1 MSDYIKDLNI
11 IDFLGIIVPGSIL
24 VLLISGDN
32 ADLLLLWTSYFGAD
46 ASSLVRSIF
55 LAIAGYLAGMILHEI
70 GDLAEKGVWC
80 FTRLDPKAYAINAVG
95 VEALNDAATTAKL
108 NDQVTADQH
117 CVFLPWF
124 RGVLGCIL
132 AVVILGSC
140 TLGFSY
146 AMQSAVNDATTLMT
160 TTYTSQ
166 DVNTVPVDVATSA
179 NALGTSAAQPTPNNN
194 ETNSPKD
201 SVQIGHCSYSVS
213 SIALATLLVSVGTI
227 GSKLFRNYNAK
238 NKPARDCR
246 LIKVAKTI
254 AKKCRLDKVAEAI
267 STECGLSGPKSNP
280 GDWKTLQRLCLQ
292 NPQIQTHVAKNG
304 APKKMSMFD
313 SFRHVMR
320 NLLIAVAIVNVFSIW
335 HPIDLYRDIAA
346 HFISAGN
353 ISCDFGTLTFW
364 FCFVIL
370 FAFSRY
376 SHFVFLR
383 YKYSYEA
390 FVTQNSQD
398 EKSDVPDYRIVLEHK
413 NYPQGDT

>member
-179 NALGTSAAQPTPNNN
+179 NALGAVDVAQVTLDASPIAIDTVSSLAGDDIGATSL
-194 ETNSPKD
+194 E
-201 SVQIGHCSYSVS
+201 VQAKIRKGNFILHCSHLHHREYHPP
-213 SIALATLLVSVGTI
+213 AL
-227 GSKLFRNYNAK
+227 RC
-238 NKPARDCR
+238 KP
-246 LIKVAKTI
+246 L
-254 AKKCRLDKVAEAI
+254 
-267 STECGLSGPKSNP
+267 
-280 GDWKTLQRLCLQ
+280 
-292 NPQIQTHVAKNG
+292 
-304 APKKMSMFD
+304 
-313 SFRHVMR
+313 
-320 NLLIAVAIVNVFSIW
+320 
-335 HPIDLYRDIAA
+335 
-346 HFISAGN
+346 
-353 ISCDFGTLTFW
+353 
-364 FCFVIL
+364 
-370 FAFSRY
+370 
-376 SHFVFLR
+376 
-383 YKYSYEA
+383 
-390 FVTQNSQD
+390 
-398 EKSDVPDYRIVLEHK
+398 
-413 NYPQGDT
+413 